1 MDEGMVPE
9 LPGDDLR
16 LRVAGHPDPAWF
28 WKSGGMSIA
37 NISTMLSIIGTSFAD
52 YRRALEFGCGC
63 GRMLLHM
70 KEIAEKTELHAVDI
84 DAKSIGWV
92 QRHIPW
98 VKGSVN
104 KALPPLD
111 FPDEYFDLVFNQSV
125 FTHLDES
132 YQDAWLAELVRV
144 TKPGGA
150 LVLSVS
156 GEHPFSELV
165 KALRDSGADP
175 AKFIERFRS
184 KGIVFIEDDSHVGG
198 PFPDFYHSTFHAPW
212 YVFEHWS
219 RFFDVKAHVPRGSLD
234 FQDYLLLRRR
244 DGPSP
249 IRPAEP
255 RPALEAL
262 KIAAIEPKR
271 LAKRVYRKLKALGRR
286 P

>member
-1 MDEGMVPE
+1 MAEGVIPE
-9 LPGDDLR
+9 LPDEALR
-16 LRVAGHPDPAWF
+16 WRVAGSTDTGWF
-28 WKSGGMSIA
+28 WKSGGLSIA
-37 NISTMLSIIGTSFAD
+37 NISTMLSIVGTSFAN
-52 YRRALEFGCGC
+52 YPRALEFGCGC

-70 KEIAEKTELHAVDI
+70 KEIAERTELHAVDI
-84 DAKSIGWV
+84 DAEAVAWV

-98 VKGSVN
+98 VKCSVN
-104 KALPPLD
+104 EGLPPLA
-111 FPDEYFDLVFNQSV
+111 FPNEYFDLVFNQSV

-144 TKPGGA
+144 TKPGGV

-165 KALRDSGADP
+165 KALRDSGANP
-175 AKFIERFRS
+175 AKFIEEFHA

-212 YVFEHWS
+212 YVFEHWG

-244 DGPSP
+244 DGPLP
-249 IRPAEP
+249 IRPRDP
-255 RPALEAL
+255 WQALDAL
-262 KIAAIEPKR
+262 KFAARAPRRLVKR
-271 LAKRVYRKLKALGRR
+271 LYRRLKRSDRNR
-286 P
+286 